1 MLRVGTT
8 VIYPWLLLRSSHL
21 TLMGLG
27 LGLLAFYQ
35 GHALPLVLFGLL
47 LFAGLALLRPDL
59 ALLAVPCTAPL
70 FLIPA
75 AITGVRSRPILLPL
89 HEVALLVVAGVIVLR
104 WLAPRVWRPPAS
116 QRAEAARPA
125 ARPVAR
131 QYRVVRHIP
140 EALLVVAGGLG
151 IVLAVPEARGAAL
164 REFRW
169 LIVEPLIFYALLR
182 GALRTWA
189 PDYARQVL
197 VAFIL
202 GGALVAS
209 VGLLQFAGLDLVR
222 LFGDKQAPTTSILE
236 DEGLRRVTSVYGSPN
251 NLGLYLGRVWPM
263 AAAAAGA
270 LWIGAPAGA
279 RRGRPGAWLFA
290 AGALLCLAAIVVT
303 FSRGAWL
310 AACVAL
316 VVLVLPAIWRRGR
329 RMMPGAVMAGA
340 VLVLVAGLA
349 LSLRGGLGGSNAR
362 MRAILW
368 HEAIL
373 LIQRH
378 PLGIGLDQFY
388 YYHNPTY
395 GRSLLTPEQQAQVEP
410 YAAHPHNLILDAWL
424 RLGPLGVVA
433 FVALFARFIRSAL
446 TAIRTSRDPS
456 ARYLALGALAAL
468 AATVVHGLVDNFYFV
483 PDLAFAFWLL
493 LALVEY
499 YRCAGARSG
508 SFSAA

>member
-8 VIYPWLLLRSSHL
+8 VINSWLLLRSSHL

-35 GHALPLVLFGLL
+35 GHALPLVLVGLL
-47 LFAGLALLRPDL
+47 LFVVLALRRPDL
-59 ALLAVPCTAPL
+59 ALLAVPCTAPF

-75 AITGVRSRPILLPL
+75 SITGVRSRPILLPL
-89 HEVALLVVAGVIVLR
+89 HEVALLVVAGVIALR
-104 WLAPRVWRPPAS
+104 WLAPRIWRPAAS

-125 ARPVAR
+125 AHPVAR
-131 QYRVVRHIP
+131 QHWLVRHIP
-140 EALLVVAGGLG
+140 EALLVLAGILG
-151 IVLAVPEARGAAL
+151 IALAVPEARGAAL

-169 LIVEPLIFYALLR
+169 LIVEPLIFYALLTATMR
-182 GALRTWA
+182 AWA
-189 PDYARQVL
+189 PRYARQVL
-197 VAFIL
+197 VAFIV
-202 GGALVAS
+202 GGVLVAL
-209 VGLLQFAGLDLVR
+209 VGLLQFAGLDLVW

-270 LWIGAPAGA
+270 LWIGMPSGA
-279 RRGRPGAWLFA
+279 RRGAWLFA

-310 AACVAL
+310 AAGVAL

-329 RMMPGAVMAGA
+329 RMMPGVVMAGA
-340 VLVLVAGLA
+340 VLMLVAGLA
-349 LSLRGGLGGSNAR
+349 LSLRGGLAGSNAR
-362 MRAILW
+362 MRTILW

-395 GRSLLTPEQQAQVEP
+395 GRSLLDPTQQAQVEP

-433 FVALFARFIRSAL
+433 FAALFARFIRSAL
-446 TAIRTSRDPS
+446 AAMRTSRDPS

-483 PDLAFAFWLL
+483 PDLAIAFWVL

-508 SFSAA
+508 SLSAA